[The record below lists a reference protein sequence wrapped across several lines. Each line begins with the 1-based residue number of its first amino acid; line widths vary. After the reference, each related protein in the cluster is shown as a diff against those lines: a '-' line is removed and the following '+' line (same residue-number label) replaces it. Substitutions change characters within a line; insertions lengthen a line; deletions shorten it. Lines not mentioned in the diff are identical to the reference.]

1 MVFLPNN
8 NRIVQIQVLLYASY
22 HVPAAKTNM
31 RIICED
37 HFTIFSFFGAITQLL
52 LPIKGGIGELSNKAV
67 TDFEIAKT
75 LLDFPSRFN

>member
-8 NRIVQIQVLLYASY
+8 NRINSGVTICASY
-22 HVPAAKTNM
+22 HVPAAKSNM
-31 RIICED
+31 WDHLQD
-37 HFTIFSFFGAITQLL
+37 HFTIFSFFWSNNPLL

-75 LLDFPSRFN
+75 LLDFPSRF

>member
-1 MVFLPNN
+1 
-8 NRIVQIQVLLYASY
+8 
-22 HVPAAKTNM
+22 M

-37 HFTIFSFFGAITQLL
+37 HFTIFSFFWSNNPTI
-52 LPIKGGIGELSNKAV
+52 PIKGGIGELSNKAV